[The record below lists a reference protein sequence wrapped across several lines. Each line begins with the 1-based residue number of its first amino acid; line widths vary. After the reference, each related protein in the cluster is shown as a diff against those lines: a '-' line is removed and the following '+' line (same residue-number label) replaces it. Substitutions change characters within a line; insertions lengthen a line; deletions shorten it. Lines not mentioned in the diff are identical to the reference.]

1 MITGLTTLTKVSEEF
16 SLITYS
22 IVLVLKRAYPDTQN
36 GLSLMKLK
44 VFMDKVHPREE
55 YKEGN
60 STRIRKRPICKTK
73 TGWHCWR
80 PSFRKSDFDVYGMG
94 VVIYFQ
100 FVKYMA
106 CMFFWMTVMS
116 IPAMAFYWSGNPAD
130 SYTASTVI
138 PALSLGNIGASG
150 NACSSGTYDRRK
162 NLVEITL
169 KCPFGQ
175 LSSITNFGQIGG
187 GTIVQCSAIRE

>member
-1 MITGLTTLTKVSEEF
+1 
-16 SLITYS
+16 
-22 IVLVLKRAYPDTQN
+22 
-36 GLSLMKLK
+36 
-44 VFMDKVHPREE
+44 
-55 YKEGN
+55 
-60 STRIRKRPICKTK
+60 
-73 TGWHCWR
+73 
-80 PSFRKSDFDVYGMG
+80 MG

-175 LSSITNFGQIGG
+175 LSGITNFGQIGG